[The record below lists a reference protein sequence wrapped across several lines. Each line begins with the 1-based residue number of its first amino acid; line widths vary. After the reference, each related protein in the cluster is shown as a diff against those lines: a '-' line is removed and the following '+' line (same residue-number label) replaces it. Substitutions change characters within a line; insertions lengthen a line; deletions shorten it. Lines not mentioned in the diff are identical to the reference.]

1 MRTTT
6 HATASVTLARRIVFA
21 GCVAGALMLTVS
33 MAHAR
38 PSYFDAFTTL
48 YGIGGSDNLNACGV
62 CHIKWT
68 GTGARNPFGSA
79 VEQQLYLGKTVTQS
93 LMDIEG
99 DDTDTD
105 GFTNGDEI
113 MTYLT
118 LPGYSCDNFLLA
130 IDPPSDWHTFIT
142 PMVASC
148 LVPHDIRVTP
158 TDLSIIGEA
167 GELATAQIEIFNNGS
182 SVPLEVT
189 SYGLVDGTDP
199 ELAVSGPAL
208 PVTIPINTSILV
220 EIQFTPAGFVFLNDD
235 FRVESDDPDEPI
247 IDVPIQAFGI
257 VTPLASPENRFACFK
272 EIDKNFQRYAKRHLK
287 EWNRCYLDEVQ
298 GVACDTARRDLK
310 IEKAEAKLRERIGG
324 EKDRRCDGN
333 NLSPSFIGY
342 PDFCGGGCGA
352 IETNTYDGL
361 VDCLVCRQDEGR
373 DASLTAALGT
383 APPDLPANVIA
394 GKTVACQRQL
404 LKQTSNT
411 IAKGIKILGGCELD
425 NITAAVP
432 VDCATEH
439 AEALAKAK
447 AKADGV
453 IQKCG
458 STTGLDGC
466 LFDPEFSVGC
476 IGDAALSVSSDLT
489 DTVFG
494 LE

>member
-6 HATASVTLARRIVFA
+6 NATARLTLARRIAFA
-21 GCVAGALMLTVS
+21 GWVASALVLTVS

-38 PSYFDAFTTL
+38 PTYFDAFTSL

-62 CHIKWT
+62 CHVKWT
-68 GTGARNPFGSA
+68 GTGARNLFGGT

-93 LMDIEG
+93 LLDIEG
-99 DDTDTD
+99 DDADSD

-113 MTYLT
+113 MTYMT
-118 LPGYSCDNFLLA
+118 LPGYSCSNFLQA
-130 IDPPSDWHTFIT
+130 IDPPSDWHTYIT

-148 LVPHDIRVTP
+148 LVPHDIRVVP
-158 TDLSIIGEA
+158 TGLSIIGEA
-167 GELATAQIEIFNNGS
+167 GELATAEIEIFNNGS

-189 SYGLVDGTDP
+189 SYGFVDGTDP
-199 ELAVSGPAL
+199 ELAVSGPAV
-208 PVTIPINTSILV
+208 PVTIPVNESILV
-220 EIQFTPAGFVFLNDD
+220 EIQFTPAGFIFLDD
-235 FRVESDDPDEPI
+235 DLRVVSDDPDEPI
-247 IDVPIQAFGI
+247 IDVPISAFGI
-257 VTPLASPENRFACFK
+257 VTPLASAENRFACFR

-310 IEKAEAKLRERIGG
+310 IQKAEAKMRERIGG
-324 EKDRRCDGN
+324 AKDRRCDGN
-333 NLSPSFIGY
+333 NLSVPFIGY

-352 IETNTYDGL
+352 IETDSYEGL

-383 APPDLPANVIA
+383 APPDLPSNVIA

-404 LKQTSNT
+404 LKQTSKA
-411 IAKGIKILGGCELD
+411 IAKGLKILGSCELD

-447 AKADGV
+447 DKADGV

-476 IGDAALSVSSDLT
+476 IGDTALSVASDLT
-489 DTVFG
+489 DTVLG

>member
-1 MRTTT
+1 MSTTMS
-6 HATASVTLARRIVFA
+6 ATARVPLARRIALA
-21 GCVAGALMLTVS
+21 GCAVGALILTVS

-38 PSYFDAFTTL
+38 PTYFDAFTTL

-68 GTGARNPFGSA
+68 GTGARNQFGGA

-93 LMDIEG
+93 LLDIEG
-99 DDTDTD
+99 DDSDSD

-118 LPGYSCDNFLLA
+118 LPGYSCSNFLLA
-130 IDPPSDWHTFIT
+130 NGAPSDWHTFIT

-148 LVPHDIRVTP
+148 LVPHDIRVAP

-167 GELATAQIEIFNNGS
+167 GELATAGIEIFNNGS

-208 PVTIPINTSILV
+208 PVTIPINSSIIV

-235 FRVESDDPDEPI
+235 FRIVSDDPDEPI
-247 IDVPIQAFGI
+247 IDVPIQAFGV
-257 VTPLASPENRFACFK
+257 VTPLASAENRSTCFR
-272 EIDKNFQRYAKRHLK
+272 EIDKNFQRFAKRHSK

-310 IEKAEAKLRERIGG
+310 IENAEAKLRERIGG
-324 EKDRRCDGN
+324 AKDRRCDGN

-342 PDFCGGGCGA
+342 PDVCGGGCGA
-352 IETNTYDGL
+352 IQTNTYEGL

-373 DASLTAALGT
+373 DATLTAALGT

-394 GKTVACQRQL
+394 GKTVSCQRQL
-404 LKQTSNT
+404 LKQSGKA
-411 IAKGIKILGGCELD
+411 IAKGLKILGRCELD
-425 NITAAVP
+425 NITAAVA

-439 AEALAKAK
+439 AEALAKLK
-447 AKADGV
+447 DKVDGV

-476 IGDAALSVSSDLT
+476 VGDSALSVAGDLT

-494 LE
+494 LD